1 MHDNFYVNSF
11 VTCGKSVKISH
22 ENFLSFSIVMLRVP
36 VENRVKRKPAGPGQK
51 APLCASGFITA
62 KSFGTGKEQ

>member
-11 VTCGKSVKISH
+11 VTCGKSVKILH
-22 ENFLSFSIVMLRVP
+22 GNFLSFSIVMLRVP
-36 VENRVKRKPAGPGQK
+36 TENRVKRKPAGPGQK